1 MDKIMQRYEE
11 IKLNNRNLV
20 EKEQLAFCVNDRF
33 LETREQLILEYGKLS
48 SYLAFDSGYTY
59 ARYQRLSSIL
69 KNISEKIDDF
79 DNLNEL
85 DILVLKKMIV
95 YLNLDLGLSVSFYS
109 VFENMVLSEEFHFIK
124 DNLKIEYDYD
134 ALYNV
139 MIHKEKERRLKVNK
153 PVDIPA
159 VPVDRNKQ
167 IISSEK
173 LSKQQRVIKLYLEE
187 QTKDIIDRKKPRV
200 SLEKQ
205 IRSYN
210 ARLLYLKRLL
220 GKDNKFD
227 NSEKEIYMKLLLS
240 LAQKKDYLVVNLEHY
255 MFFRKVK
262 TFLENKIGSGISD
275 IQMYHYMSKSGELD
289 IDISMLNS
297 EEDVLAYLEEA
308 FGLEKKQKRR

>member
-124 DNLKIEYDYD
+124 NNLKVEYDYD
-134 ALYNV
+134 ALYKV
-139 MIHKEKERRLKVNK
+139 MCHKEKEKKRKVNQIL
-153 PVDIPA
+153 DIPS
-159 VPVDRNKQ
+159 VPVYDPY
-167 IISSEK
+167 
-173 LSKQQRVIKLYLEE
+173 KLYSK
-187 QTKDIIDRKKPRV
+187 TKKQHINSIGLSLQNALKSESQLKKPRV
-200 SLEKQ
+200 SLERQ
-205 IRSYN
+205 VRSFSTRFLYLR
-210 ARLLYLKRLL
+210 RLLDK
-220 GKDNKFD
+220 NKEFD
-227 NSEKEIYMKLLLS
+227 NSEKELYMKLLIL
-240 LAQKKDYLVVNLEHY
+240 LVQKKDYSVVSNEYY
-255 MFFRKVK
+255 MLFRKVK
-262 TFLENKIGSGISD
+262 TFLESKVGAGISD
-275 IQMYHYMSKSGELD
+275 IEMYNYMINSGELD
-289 IDISMLNS
+289 IDVSKFDNA
-297 EEDVLAYLEEA
+297 EELLSYLGQE
-308 FGLEKKQKRR
+308 FGLSKKQKRR